1 VTASRL
7 ELARRFIEDNSS
19 RRLTLREVAQSVD
32 ANPFELAR
40 AFSAAHGVAPYGY
53 SLRCRI
59 SRARNLLAA
68 GERPSMVALSC
79 GFFDQSHLNRQFK
92 RIYGIT
98 PGAFVTSLETEM
110 QTP

>member
-1 VTASRL
+1 MTASVV
-7 ELARRFIEDNSS
+7 ESARRFIEDNAS
-19 RRLTLREVAQSVD
+19 RRLTLREMAQSVG
-32 ANPFELAR
+32 ASPFELVR

-53 SLRCRI
+53 SLRCRV

-68 GERPSMVALSC
+68 GEAPSMVALAC

-98 PGAFVTSLETEM
+98 PGAFVTSLKAARL
-110 QTP
+110 P